1 MAYLRA
7 KTFKGKK
14 GKERT
19 YYYIVEG
26 KNEKGKVKQ
35 KVLEYLGD
43 TKKILEV
50 YNFYKKTTK

>member
-35 KVLEYLGD
+35 KVIEYLGD
-43 TKKILEV
+43 TNKIIDV
-50 YNFYKKTTK
+50 YHFYKENIK